1 MINKS
6 FSIIPKTIFFLCI
19 CFIFCVS
26 IIALILVGKKG
37 NENNSYT
44 PPETSQKSKYE
55 NHPTVII
62 DAGHG
67 GEDGGAIGVD
77 GTVEKDLNL
86 SIALELNALLRAE
99 GIPTRLT
106 RSEDILLY
114 DKNSDYQGHKK
125 AQDMAQRLKI
135 AEEYED
141 AIFISIHMNSFPQ
154 EKYKG
159 LQVYYSTNSPSSSI
173 LAQKIQTLVA
183 NNLQPDNKRSIKP
196 SESGI
201 YLLEHIYHP
210 TVLVECGFLS
220 NREDCSNLNS
230 SSYRSRLCII
240 MFTAICDYFQNLDT

>member
-1 MINKS
+1 MVNKS

-19 CFIFCVS
+19 CFIFCLS
-26 IIALILVGKKG
+26 IIMLAFISKKG
-37 NENNSYT
+37 ENT
-44 PPETSQKSKYE
+44 PDPQPETQQKSKYE
-55 NHPTVII
+55 DCPTVII

-67 GEDGGAIGVD
+67 GEDGGTIGID
-77 GTVEKDLNL
+77 GTIEKDINL
-86 SIALELNALLRAE
+86 SIALELNALLQAE

-125 AQDMAQRLKI
+125 SQDMAQRIKI

-159 LQVYYSTNSPSSSI
+159 LQVYYSTKSPNSSV

-183 NNLQPDNKRSIKP
+183 NNIQPDNKRSIKP

-201 YLLEHIYHP
+201 FLLEHINHP
-210 TVLVECGFLS
+210 AVLVECGFLS
-220 NREDCSNLNS
+220 NSEDCSNLNS
-230 SSYRSRLCII
+230 PPYRSRLCFVL
-240 MFTAICDYFQNLDT
+240 FTAICDYFQSLDT